1 MTSEEKWKAVS
12 TCDYNYDGLFY
23 YAVKTTGI
31 FCRPSCKAKAPLK
44 KNTIFFDNIEDALKD
59 GFRPCKMCRPDLNE
73 TAYEPNKELIERA
86 KKIISNS
93 YNKSLDLKK
102 IAQKLGVSNNHLAR
116 LFKYYYGMTISE
128 YIIELRVKE
137 ATRLLTHADIE
148 ITEVALEAGFKS
160 MSNFYKSFKER
171 TGLTPKEY
179 RMKCQKD
186 NYFK

>member
-12 TCDYNYDGLFY
+12 TCNNYYDGLFY
-23 YAVKTTGI
+23 YAVITTGI
-31 FCRPSCKAKAPLK
+31 FCRPSCKAKTPLK

-73 TAYEPNKELIERA
+73 TTYEPNKELIERA
-86 KKIISNS
+86 KEIINNS
-93 YNKSLDLKK
+93 YNKPLNRKK

-116 LFKYYYGMTISE
+116 LFKHYYGMTISE
-128 YIIELRVKE
+128 YIIELRMEE
-137 ATRLLTHADIE
+137 ATRLLTHTDIE
-148 ITEVALEAGFKS
+148 ITEIALKAGVKS

-179 RMKCQKD
+179 RMKRL
-186 NYFK
+186 